1 MSLRLAASRFSS
13 SFLRLFLLL
22 FLLLSLSLVAC
33 GPKKPAEPV
42 AAAEPDDA
50 GAAEMPAPDPPA
62 PKTLWQRL
70 GGKEGMVGIVDAFLA
85 NLFDDNR
92 FGKLF
97 DKTKKDLA
105 KKARLRDALVA
116 YFCVIASG
124 SAASPGDVSE
134 CAYAGK
140 SMKDAHKDM
149 KITPARWDAFKED
162 LRAALLE
169 KQVDGDSQKELEAE
183 MDKLRADIVVEKRK

>member
-1 MSLRLAASRFSS
+1 MSRLAASRSSRFS
-13 SFLRLFLLL
+13 LPRLLL
-22 FLLLSLSLVAC
+22 FFLLASSLVAC

-42 AAAEPDDA
+42 VAAEPDDA

-85 NLFDDNR
+85 NVFDDNR

-105 KKARLRDALVA
+105 KKARFRDALVA
-116 YFCVIASG
+116 YFCVLASG
-124 SAASPGDVSE
+124 SAASPSDASE

-149 KITPARWDAFKED
+149 KITPAQWDAFKED

-169 KQVDGDSQKELEAE
+169 RQVDADVQKELDAE
-183 MDKLRADIVVEKRK
+183 LDKLRADVVVEKKK